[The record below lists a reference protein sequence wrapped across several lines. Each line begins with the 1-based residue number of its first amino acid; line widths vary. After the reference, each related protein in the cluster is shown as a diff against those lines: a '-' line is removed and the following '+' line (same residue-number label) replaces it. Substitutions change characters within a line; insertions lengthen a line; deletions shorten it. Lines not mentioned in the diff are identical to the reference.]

1 MKMCVPEGTALA
13 YICTAVRMR
22 KLDCA
27 LLEPD
32 FYCLS
37 AQAIQTM
44 TRRLGKASSIRLK
57 QAEEN
62 FLTKLTEKVKT
73 NLSIYSCEV

>member
-13 YICTAVRMR
+13 HICTAVRMR
-22 KLDCA
+22 MWWKLDCA

-37 AQAIQTM
+37 AQAIQTT
-44 TRRLGKASSIRLK
+44 TRRLGKASSICLK

-62 FLTKLTEKVKT
+62 FLTKLTDKAT
-73 NLSIYSCEV
+73 IF